1 MTIRVLLFLFITTLF
16 ASCSST
22 GKVTDNPN
30 GKRLVFGTGGGFTGM
45 YSIYELNEDGNLFAI
60 LPDSTSKPLKKLKR
74 KQTRNIFAQADKLKL
89 AQPAFNHPGNM
100 TSFIKYVS
108 DSVLTE
114 YKWGDPNVSVPAEIR
129 DLYSQLKS
137 IVK

>member
-1 MTIRVLLFLFITTLF
+1 
-16 ASCSST
+16 
-22 GKVTDNPN
+22 
-30 GKRLVFGTGGGFTGM
+30 M